1 MAQCDRFRAE
11 FRNYEVQLKFN
22 TKNDWKSPRLCEHKP
37 SSKLKAMSNLPAV
50 PKQKQMTWF
59 HFSRIKSAVSVIVLY
74 ERVTRCFR
82 APIAYVCVLT
92 YEKSLNSS
100 LNMCWFHHIHH
111 EKSACVRPLKS
122 SCNVTSLNLRLH
134 SGNLSWIALSL
145 NFLSL
150 YPFSRLLPSVPR
162 DWHPG
167 CAMSDLQSGYFL
179 LRSSNKVPSQLLRP
193 CTEESPLCINKLYD
207 RFLYTKENLQLE

>member
-1 MAQCDRFRAE
+1 MAQYDRFRAE
-11 FRNYEVQLKFN
+11 FWNYEVQLKFN
-22 TKNDWKSPRLCEHKP
+22 TKNDWKSPRLYEHKP

-50 PKQKQMTWF
+50 TKQKQMTWF

-82 APIAYVCVLT
+82 APTAYACVLI
-92 YEKSLNSS
+92 YEKSSNSS
-100 LNMCWFHHIHH
+100 LNMCSLHHIHH
-111 EKSACVRPLKS
+111 EKSACVHPLKS

-134 SGNLSWIALSL
+134 CGNLPWIALSL

-150 YPFSRLLPSVPR
+150 YPFSRLLPSVR
-162 DWHPG
+162 GDWHPG
-167 CAMSDLQSGYFL
+167 CAMSDLQRGYFL
-179 LRSSNKVPSQLLRP
+179 LRSSNKVSSQLLRP

-207 RFLYTKENLQLE
+207 RSSYTKENLQPE